1 MFELNFWSLFGSEI
15 EVGGGGAGGGGGV
28 HDPLAPRP
36 P

>member
-15 EVGGGGAGGGGGV
+15 EVGGGGAGGGAGV

>member
-15 EVGGGGAGGGGGV
+15 EVEGGGAGGGGGV